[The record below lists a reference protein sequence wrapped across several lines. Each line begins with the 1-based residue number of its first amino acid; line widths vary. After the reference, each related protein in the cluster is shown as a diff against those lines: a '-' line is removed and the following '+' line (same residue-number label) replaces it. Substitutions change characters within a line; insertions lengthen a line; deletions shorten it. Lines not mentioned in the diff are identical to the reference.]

1 MANDGRP
8 SVSNEKREVDY
19 AKLWRDLQI
28 DFHLEGLKFPDNKI
42 YGRINIIPASSRK
55 LIQKFVLVVNDEIN
69 RIDFEPHIEH
79 LAASGFNTKK
89 KHPWAYIEAIPNNS
103 KWPEQVKK
111 SNTCSFHFTGEVFA
125 LNPTIGF
132 SLSDDK
138 QNLKPNLTIK
148 WYHIGDKVAQRYVIC
163 LDDLEV
169 RHIRQKEIEDVFNI
183 SISGFECGDEHTLQL
198 AARLNNR
205 KETYRSDPLHFI
217 VPNKELI
224 GNDDVEFITV
234 SDDLPPSNLPGNDYI
249 YICIFIVIS
258 FCYMSNNVILVIVGI
273 NADEPVP
280 DINHKYKENDNITIL
295 CKNHKKLLAKL
306 TENINRRD
314 NCTCCSQLPH
324 KIFPGVE
331 HYFENT
337 KNRNSFSKDNRTIS
351 SKENTKEEEDD
362 DDDDVITLNN

>member
-8 SVSNEKREVDY
+8 SVSDEKREVDY

-28 DFHLEGLKFPDNKI
+28 DFHLEALKFPDNKI
-42 YGRINIIPASSRK
+42 YGTINIIPESSRK

-69 RIDFEPHIEH
+69 RIDFEPHHKH
-79 LAASGFNTKK
+79 LVASGFNTNK
-89 KHPWAYIEAIPNNS
+89 KHPWAYIDAIPNNS
-103 KWPEQVKK
+103 EWSEQVKK
-111 SNTCSFHFTGEVFA
+111 SNTCRFHFTGEVFA
-125 LNPTIGF
+125 LSPTIRF
-132 SLSDDK
+132 SLLDDK

-198 AARLNNR
+198 AARLNNG

-224 GNDDVEFITV
+224 GNDDVEFIAV
-234 SDDLPPSNLPGNDYI
+234 SDDLPPPNLPGNDCI
-249 YICIFIVIS
+249 YIFII
-258 FCYMSNNVILVIVGI
+258 GI

-280 DINHKYKENDNITIL
+280 DINRKCKTSGNIIVL
-295 CKNHKKLLAKL
+295 YKNHKKLLEKL
-306 TENINRRD
+306 TEDINRKE
-314 NCTCCSQLPH
+314 NGTCCSQLPH
-324 KIFPGVE
+324 KMFPGIE
-331 HYFENT
+331 HYFKNM
-337 KNRNSFSKDNRTIS
+337 KNRNSFSKDNRTIF
-351 SKENTKEEEDD
+351 SKENTKGEEEEYDD
-362 DDDDVITLNN
+362 DHDVITLNN